1 MMCEIAAAMP
11 TRFQYTRSLIP
22 KRLNQVSRWYKP
34 NTRKTG
40 IKSPASIKNMPVY
53 DFMALFMVTMKHSYI
68 NPPELTKPTGY
79 THVVQSISGRTV
91 YVSGQIAFDKDGKV
105 VGAGD
110 FRTQAIHVFENL
122 KSALA
127 AAGATYE
134 HVVKVTTFVT
144 D

>member
-1 MMCEIAAAMP
+1 
-11 TRFQYTRSLIP
+11 
-22 KRLNQVSRWYKP
+22 
-34 NTRKTG
+34 
-40 IKSPASIKNMPVY
+40 MPVH

-79 THVVQSISGRTV
+79 THVVQAIGGRTV

-105 VGAGD
+105 TGGGD

-127 AAGATYE
+127 AAGATYQ

-144 D
+144 DMKFAPVLREVRANYFGKNPPAGTLVQVAGLIVPELMIEVEAIAVVPE